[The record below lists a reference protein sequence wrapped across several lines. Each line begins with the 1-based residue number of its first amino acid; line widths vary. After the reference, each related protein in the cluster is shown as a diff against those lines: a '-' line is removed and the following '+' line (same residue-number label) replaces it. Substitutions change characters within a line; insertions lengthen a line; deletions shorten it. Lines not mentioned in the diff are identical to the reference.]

1 MARYTGPKNKLARK
15 VGQDLGL
22 KTNALKVA
30 RRLNLRPG
38 QHGRNMR
45 RKVSDYGVQLQ
56 EKQKVRFIYG
66 VQEKYL
72 RNTYGVAMKMP
83 LGTGQ
88 ELLKLLERRLDN
100 VVYRLGLA
108 PTRAA
113 ARQLVNH
120 GHLKVNGHKVDV
132 PSYRI
137 QIGDLIELSEKAAK
151 IPYVAELLGDKTV
164 SIPPKW
170 LSREARIGKVIALP
184 EREDIT
190 EGIEEQL
197 VVEYYSR

>member
-1 MARYTGPKNKLARK
+1 MARYTGPKNKLARR

-30 RRLNLRPG
+30 RRLNVRPG

-45 RKVSDYGVQLQ
+45 RRTSDYGQQLQ
-56 EKQKVRFIYG
+56 EKQKVRYIYG
-66 VQEKYL
+66 VQERYL
-72 RNTYGVAMKMP
+72 RNTFKLAMKTP
-83 LGTGQ
+83 LATGQ
-88 ELLKLLERRLDN
+88 ELLKLLELRLDN
-100 VVYRLGLA
+100 VVYRLGFA

-120 GHLKVNGHKVDV
+120 GHLQVNSKKVTI
-132 PSYRI
+132 PSYKVKV
-137 QIGDLIELSEKAAK
+137 GDNVQLGSKATK
-151 IPYVAELLGDKTV
+151 IPYITELLDEKNAPAT
-164 SIPPKW
+164 PKW
-170 LSREARIGKVIALP
+170 LERKAAVGKVVAIP

>member
-1 MARYTGPKNKLARK
+1 MARHTGPKNKLARQ

-22 KTNALKVA
+22 KTNPLKVA
-30 RRLNLRPG
+30 RRLNVRPG
-38 QHGRNMR
+38 QHGRKMR
-45 RKVSDYGVQLQ
+45 RKVSDYGRQLM
-56 EKQKVRFIYG
+56 EKQKVRYIYG

-72 RNTYGVAMKMP
+72 TKLFAVAMKNP
-83 LGTGQ
+83 LATGQ
-88 ELLKLLERRLDN
+88 QMLKLLERRLDN
-100 VVYRLGLA
+100 VVYRLGMA

-120 GHLKVNGHKVDV
+120 GHVTVNGQKVNI
-132 PSYRI
+132 PSFRVSV
-137 QIGDLIELSEKAAK
+137 GDIVQMGDKALK
-151 IPYVAELLGDKTV
+151 IPYVAEQLANQNLSV
-164 SIPPKW
+164 PKW
-170 LSREARIGKVIALP
+170 LEREAAVGKVSALP

>member
-22 KTNALKVA
+22 KSNALKVA
-30 RRLNLRPG
+30 RRLNVRPG
-38 QHGRNMR
+38 QHGRRMR
-45 RKVSDYGVQLQ
+45 RKVSDYGVQLM

-72 RNTYGVAMKMP
+72 VKTYQLAMKD
-83 LGTGQ
+83 LTATGAG
-88 ELLKLLERRLDN
+88 LLKLLEGRLDN
-100 VVYRLGLA
+100 VVYRLGFA

-113 ARQLVNH
+113 ARQLVTH
-120 GHLKVNGHKVDV
+120 GHVLINDKKVDIA
-132 PSYRI
+132 SYRVS
-137 QIGDLIELSEKAAK
+137 IGETIRLDDKAAK
-151 IPYVAELLGDKTV
+151 IPYVAELLGEKGAAQ
-164 SIPPKW
+164 PPKW
-170 LSREARIGKVIALP
+170 LERKATIGKVTALP

>member
-1 MARYTGPKNKLARK
+1 MARYTGPKNKLARQ

-22 KTNALKVA
+22 KTNPLKVA

-38 QHGRNMR
+38 QHGRQMR
-45 RKVSDYGVQLQ
+45 RRVSEYGKQLQ
-56 EKQKVRFIYG
+56 EKQKVRYIYG
-66 VQEKYL
+66 VSEKYL
-72 RNTYGVAMKMP
+72 RNTYKLAMKTP
-83 LGTGQ
+83 LATGQ

-100 VVYRLGLA
+100 IVYRLGFA

-120 GHLKVNGHKVDV
+120 GHVTVNGSKVDIA
-132 PSYRI
+132 SYQVQVGDKI
-137 QIGDLIELSEKAAK
+137 QLKDKAAK
-151 IPYVAELLGDKTV
+151 IPYVTELLSEKNA
-164 SIPPKW
+164 IAPPKW
-170 LSREARIGKVIALP
+170 LEKKALVGHVAALP

>member
-1 MARYTGPKNKLARK
+1 MARYTGPKIKLSRK

-30 RRLNLRPG
+30 RRLNIRPG

-45 RKVSDYGVQLQ
+45 HKLSEYGVQLQ
-56 EKQKVRFIYG
+56 EKQKVRYIYG

-72 RNTYGVAMKMP
+72 RRTYAEAMKST

-88 ELLKLLERRLDN
+88 ELLKLLERRLDS
-100 VVYRLGLA
+100 VVFRLGFA

-113 ARQLVNH
+113 ARQMVTH
-120 GHLKVNGHKVDV
+120 GHVKVNGKRLDIASFRV
-132 PSYRI
+132 
-137 QIGDLIELSEKAAK
+137 QIGDVIEISSKAAK
-151 IPYVAELLGDKTV
+151 IPYVAELLGEKSVINT
-164 SIPPKW
+164 PKW
-170 LSREARIGKVIALP
+170 LERKATIGKVTALP

>member
-1 MARYTGPKNKLARK
+1 MARNFGPKNKLARK

-22 KTNALKVA
+22 KTNPMKGA
-30 RRLNLRPG
+30 RRITARPG
-38 QHGRNMR
+38 VHGKKQR
-45 RKVSDYGVQLQ
+45 RKVSDYGRQLM
-56 EKQKVRFIYG
+56 EKQKLRIVYG

-72 RNTYGVAMKMP
+72 RGLFTVATKNP

-100 VVYRLGLA
+100 VVFRLGFA

-120 GHLKVNGHKVDV
+120 RNVLVNGKKLNIA
-132 PSYRI
+132 SYRV
-137 QIGDLIELSEKAAK
+137 QIDDVVELTDNASK
-151 IPYVAELLGDKTV
+151 IPYIATMLENDSVGIPAWLQRKARVGKVVAL
-164 SIPPKW
+164 P
-170 LSREARIGKVIALP
+170 SREDVG
-184 EREDIT
+184 

>member
-1 MARYTGPKNKLARK
+1 MARYTGPKIKLSRK

-30 RRLNLRPG
+30 RRLNIRPG

-45 RKVSDYGVQLQ
+45 RKLSEYGVQLQ
-56 EKQKVRFIYG
+56 EKQKVRYIYG

-72 RNTYGVAMKMP
+72 RSTYAVAMKST

-88 ELLKLLERRLDN
+88 ELLKLLERRLDS
-100 VVYRLGLA
+100 VVFRLGFA

-113 ARQLVNH
+113 ARQMVTH
-120 GHLKVNGHKVDV
+120 GHVKVNGKRLDIASFRV
-132 PSYRI
+132 
-137 QIGDLIELSEKAAK
+137 QIGDVIEISSKAAK
-151 IPYVAELLGDKTV
+151 IPYVAELLGEKSVINT
-164 SIPPKW
+164 PKW
-170 LSREARIGKVIALP
+170 LERKATIGKVTALP

>member
-1 MARYTGPKNKLARK
+1 MARHTGPKNKLSRK
-15 VGQDLGL
+15 FGQDLGL
-22 KTNALKVA
+22 KTNSLKVA
-30 RRLNLRPG
+30 RRLNVLPG
-38 QHGRNMR
+38 QHGRRLR
-45 RKVSDYGVQLQ
+45 RKVSDYGVQLL

-72 RNTYGVAMKMP
+72 RSTYQLAMREP
-83 LGTGQ
+83 LATGQ

-100 VVYRLGLA
+100 TVYRLGFA

-120 GHLKVNGHKVDV
+120 GQIRVNDKKVDI
-132 PSYRI
+132 PSFRVS
-137 QIGDLIELSEKAAK
+137 IGDVITLKDKAAK
-151 IPYVAELLGDKTV
+151 IPYIAELLGEKSTV
-164 SIPPKW
+164 ITPKW
-170 LSREARIGKVIALP
+170 LERQATVGKVIALP
-184 EREDIT
+184 ERDDIA

>member
-38 QHGRNMR
+38 QHGRRMR
-45 RKVSDYGVQLQ
+45 RKVSDYGVQLM

-72 RNTYGVAMKMP
+72 VKTYKLAMKDP
-83 LGTGQ
+83 TATGAG
-88 ELLKLLERRLDN
+88 LLKLLEQRLDN
-100 VVYRLGLA
+100 VVYRLGFA

-113 ARQLVNH
+113 ARQIVTHGHVLVND
-120 GHLKVNGHKVDV
+120 KKVDIA
-132 PSYRI
+132 SY
-137 QIGDLIELSEKAAK
+137 QVSIGETIRLDDKAAK
-151 IPYVAELLGDKTV
+151 IPYIAELLGEKGAAQ
-164 SIPPKW
+164 PPKW
-170 LSREARIGKVIALP
+170 LERKATVGTVTALP

>member
-22 KTNALKVA
+22 KSNALKVA
-30 RRLNLRPG
+30 RRLNVRPG
-38 QHGRNMR
+38 QHGRRMR
-45 RKVSDYGVQLQ
+45 RKVSDYGVQLM
-56 EKQKVRFIYG
+56 EKQKVRYVYG

-72 RNTYGVAMKMP
+72 RQLAMKNP
-83 LGTGQ
+83 LAIGQ
-88 ELLKLLERRLDN
+88 NLLKMLEVRLDN
-100 VVYRLGLA
+100 VVYRLGFA

-120 GHLKVNGHKVDV
+120 GHVLVNDKRLDI
-132 PSYRI
+132 PSYNVS
-137 QIGDLIELSEKAAK
+137 IGESIRLDEKAAK
-151 IPYVAELLGDKTV
+151 IPYIAELLGEKGAAQ
-164 SIPPKW
+164 PPKW
-170 LSREARIGKVIALP
+170 LERKATVGKVTALP

>member
-1 MARYTGPKNKLARK
+1 MARHTGPKNKLARR

-45 RKVSDYGVQLQ
+45 RRSSDYGQQLL
-56 EKQKVRFIYG
+56 EKQKVRYIYG
-66 VQEKYL
+66 VQERYL
-72 RNTYGVAMKMP
+72 RNTFKLAMKTP
-83 LGTGQ
+83 LATGQ

-100 VVYRLGLA
+100 VVYRLGFA

-120 GHLKVNGHKVDV
+120 GHVEVNGKKVTI
-132 PSYRI
+132 PSYRVN
-137 QIGDLIELSEKAAK
+137 IGDDVKISSKAAN
-151 IPYVAELLGDKTV
+151 IPYITELMDEKNAPST
-164 SIPPKW
+164 PKW
-170 LSREARIGKVIALP
+170 LERKATVGKVQAFP